1 DLLARVSQGRGQA
14 RRISGI
20 RHGPA
25 SSAGRFVAP
34 TRQDR
39 GSGPMKTWKKY
50 CAGLAL
56 SAGLT
61 PAAWAQ
67 IPAAPP
73 GAAVGVGGPAAVVG
87 VGAAPAPAPATL
99 FTFLGLS
106 KDQLA
111 GCKAKLC
118 ATPLGQLLANMMK
131 PVSAMS
137 GGLIGNCCPPLITAD
152 LAKPADSAEGAA
164 ARIEA
169 DEAGAAAR
177 KAA

>member
-1 DLLARVSQGRGQA
+1 
-14 RRISGI
+14 
-20 RHGPA
+20 
-25 SSAGRFVAP
+25 
-34 TRQDR
+34 
-39 GSGPMKTWKKY
+39 MKTWKKY

-73 GAAVGVGGPAAVVG
+73 AAVGVAGPAAAVGVGVAP
-87 VGAAPAPAPATL
+87 APAPAPATL
-99 FTFLGLS
+99 FSFLGLS

-118 ATPLGQLLANMMK
+118 ATPLGQLLNNMMK

-152 LAKPADSAEGAA
+152 LVKPADSAEGAA

>member
-1 DLLARVSQGRGQA
+1 
-14 RRISGI
+14 
-20 RHGPA
+20 
-25 SSAGRFVAP
+25 
-34 TRQDR
+34 
-39 GSGPMKTWKKY
+39 MKTWKKY

-73 GAAVGVGGPAAVVG
+73 GAAVGVGGPAAAVG
-87 VGAAPAPAPATL
+87 VGGA
-99 FTFLGLS
+99 
-106 KDQLA
+106 
-111 GCKAKLC
+111 
-118 ATPLGQLLANMMK
+118 
-131 PVSAMS
+131 
-137 GGLIGNCCPPLITAD
+137 PPLITAD

-177 KAA
+177 KAAIRKLATVDCHYWPEAQDALVNALRGDRNECVRYEAALALNTGCCCTKKVLAALTIVISGSDEDGNPAETSQ